1 MKNQTFHRRLSF
13 ALMGIRT
20 AWRAEPS
27 FKLHVL
33 AAALV
38 VAALAWRQPAPHWWA
53 IAALT
58 VAAVFAAELFNT
70 AVEHLADHLH
80 PERHPTIKIVKDCA
94 AGGVLITSVAA
105 LAVAAAFVYE
115 LVLC

>member
-13 ALMGIRT
+13 ALIGIRS
-20 AWRAEPS
+20 AWRTEPS
-27 FKLHVL
+27 FKFHIV

-38 VAALAWRQPAPHWWA
+38 LAALAWQRPAPHWWA
-53 IAALT
+53 IAALA
-58 VAAVFAAELFNT
+58 VAAVIAAELFNT

-80 PERHPTIKIVKDCA
+80 PDQHPTIKIVKDCA
-94 AGGVLITSVAA
+94 AGGVLITSIAA

-115 LVLC
+115 LVLG